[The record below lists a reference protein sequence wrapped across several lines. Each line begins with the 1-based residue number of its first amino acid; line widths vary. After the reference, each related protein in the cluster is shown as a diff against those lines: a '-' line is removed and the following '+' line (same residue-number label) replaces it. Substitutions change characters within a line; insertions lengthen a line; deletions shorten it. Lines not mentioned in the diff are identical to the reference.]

1 MGKLVCTCMS
11 NLQIVVSMTLWL
23 PMKDSDGMVIKMCL
37 FFLQRESVAL

>member
-11 NLQIVVSMTLWL
+11 NLQIVVSMWL

-37 FFLQRESVAL
+37 FFLQRESVAF